1 MSDKL
6 AELHKENARLRST
19 NARFRSERDSN
30 ADLIKVMAERLAKQ
44 GKQIAELK
52 REIAEG
58 ISTD

>member
-6 AELHKENARLRST
+6 AELHEENARLRSL
-19 NARFRSERDSN
+19 NARFRNERDSN
-30 ADLIKVMAERLAKQ
+30 ADLIGVMAERLAKQ

-52 REIAEG
+52 REVAEG

>member
-1 MSDKL
+1 MNDKL
-6 AELHKENARLRST
+6 AELHEENARLRSL

-30 ADLIKVMAERLAKQ
+30 ADLIGVMAERLAKQ

-52 REIAEG
+52 RDVAEG